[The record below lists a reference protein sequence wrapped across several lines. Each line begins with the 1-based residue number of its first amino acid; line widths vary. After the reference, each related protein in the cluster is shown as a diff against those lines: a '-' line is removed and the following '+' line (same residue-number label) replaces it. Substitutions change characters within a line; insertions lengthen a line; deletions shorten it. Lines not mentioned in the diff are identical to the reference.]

1 MTKKD
6 YIAIANCF
14 HPFTD
19 KADGIKM
26 IGSAT
31 AFAAMLIL
39 YFEDDNQRFD
49 RTKFLKHAGFT
60 LEECEDISEMIDWK
74 DDDDYSEYYVTPSG
88 IQRDVCCEHDGN
100 GCGH

>member
-74 DDDDYSEYYVTPSG
+74 DDE
-88 IQRDVCCEHDGN
+88 
-100 GCGH
+100 